1 MEDNGLIVSAS
12 FCRIEVS
19 TLSHMPLY
27 SIIVNIAILSYAP
40 MALLVARDAIHA
52 DDLKRYDEVMKTIV
66 GNQILNF
73 YPKNPVIR
81 FDIHEYPSEPVMHLS
96 VRPNFNSHVNKIIRS
111 EVFKPSRDAD
121 AYFKQEDELAKEFL
135 QQSFREGTV

>member
-1 MEDNGLIVSAS
+1 ML
-12 FCRIEVS
+12 
-19 TLSHMPLY
+19 LY
-27 SIIVNIAILSYAP
+27 SIIVNIAILSFAR

-66 GNQILNF
+66 GHQILNF
-73 YPKNPVIR
+73 YPTNPVIR
-81 FDIHEYPSEPVMHLS
+81 LDIHEYPSEP
-96 VRPNFNSHVNKIIRS
+96 IIRS

>member
-1 MEDNGLIVSAS
+1 
-12 FCRIEVS
+12 
-19 TLSHMPLY
+19 MPLY

-81 FDIHEYPSEPVMHLS
+81 FDIHEYPSEP
-96 VRPNFNSHVNKIIRS
+96 IIRS